1 MKLGEVIYK
10 EAQAKAQK
18 QQAKQGKNEP
28 PKGENK
34 GSGKK
39 EEKVVDA
46 EFEEVD
52 KKDSKKS
59 A

>member
-1 MKLGEVIYK
+1 MHTYRTHTCSEI
-10 EAQAKAQK
+10 
-18 QQAKQGKNEP
+18 
-28 PKGENK
+28 NK
-34 GSGKK
+34 KDSGKK

-46 EFEEVD
+46 EFEEVN